1 MISARTPLLSRSVRR
16 WRIGC
21 RGHKVKRGQQKQ
33 DVGLGLW
40 LLGFSLHIGG
50 ALIHLLLV
58 LSLVVLAINLLSHEV
73 QSKEEQQSPDTE
85 ALVCAS

>member
-1 MISARTPLLSRSVRR
+1 
-16 WRIGC
+16 
-21 RGHKVKRGQQKQ
+21 
-33 DVGLGLW
+33 LW

-58 LSLVVLAINLLSHEV
+58 PGLVVLVINLLSAEV

-85 ALVCAS
+85 ALVGAS